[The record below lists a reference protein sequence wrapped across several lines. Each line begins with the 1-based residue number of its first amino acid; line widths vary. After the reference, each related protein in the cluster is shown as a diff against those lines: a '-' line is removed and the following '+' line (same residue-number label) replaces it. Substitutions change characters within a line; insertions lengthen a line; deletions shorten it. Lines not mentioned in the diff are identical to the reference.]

1 MIKVLHLST
10 SDYEGGA
17 ARAAYRLN
25 EALNKNSNNE
35 IKSILRVNKSI
46 ISNKNVISHDSKN
59 RLLNKLKCFT
69 SVKLQKLQR
78 TQNPI
83 LHSLS
88 FFPSNLDKE
97 LNNSSADIIHLHWI
111 QGEFISIEE
120 IGRIKKPIVWTLHDS
135 WPFCGSEHHP
145 NGLSDLRY
153 KFGYKKNN
161 RESNH
166 KGIDLDRWTWIRKKN
181 NWKNSM
187 FIVSPSKWLAN
198 CVKESKLM
206 SNLPVKVIPHTLP
219 LDIYKPKSKKN
230 AREYFGLP
238 QKATLLLFGSLSFYN
253 DKSKGWDS
261 FNEAMKKIVRKNLKL
276 EVVIFGSPKPT
287 KLPNL
292 NLPLHFIGRLFDDE
306 SLASLYSA
314 VDIVIVTSKIESFGQ
329 VASEANSCGTPVIA
343 FETTGL
349 KDIVKHKE
357 TGYLAKPYSSKSL
370 VDGIDWI
377 LDSKE
382 RKISLSKNAR
392 KRAIS
397 CWSNKEISKKYK
409 KIYKEILNK

>member
-1 MIKVLHLST
+1 MIKVLHLSS

-17 ARAAYRLN
+17 ARATYRLN
-25 EALNKNSNNE
+25 EALNKNSNNQ
-35 IKSILRVNKSI
+35 IKSIMRVNKSI
-46 ISNKNVISHDSKN
+46 MFNKNVISHHPKDRIFN
-59 RLLNKLKCFT
+59 RVKCSI

-83 LHSLS
+83 LHSIS

-97 LNNSSADIIHLHWI
+97 LNKSSADIIHLHWI
-111 QGEFISIEE
+111 QGEMISIEE

-145 NGLSDLRY
+145 NGLNDLRY

-166 KGIDLDRWTWIRKKN
+166 KGIDLDRWTWTRKKN

-198 CVKESKLM
+198 CIKESKLM
-206 SNLPVKVIPHTLP
+206 HDFPVQVIPHTLP
-219 LDIYKPKSKKN
+219 LDIYKPKSKKK
-230 AREYFGLP
+230 AREFFGLP
-238 QKATLLLFGSLSFYN
+238 QNVNLLLFGSLSFYS
-253 DKSKGWDS
+253 DKSKGWDL
-261 FNEAMKKIVRKNLKL
+261 FNEAIKKIASKGSNL
-276 EVVIFGSPKPT
+276 EVVIFGSPKPIE
-287 KLPNL
+287 LPNL

-306 SLASLYSA
+306 SIASLYSA
-314 VDIVIVTSKIESFGQ
+314 VDVVVVTSKIESFGQ
-329 VASEANSCGTPVIA
+329 VASEALSCGTPVVA
-343 FETTGL
+343 FDTTGL

-370 VDGIDWI
+370 VEGIAWI
-377 LDSKE
+377 LGSKE
-382 RKISLSKNAR
+382 RKINISKNAR

-397 CWSNKEISKKYK
+397 SWSNKEISKKYQ

>member
-25 EALNKNSNNE
+25 EALNKNSNNQ

-46 ISNKNVISHDSKN
+46 ILNKNVISHNTKDRIFN
-59 RLLNKLKCFT
+59 RVKCSI

-97 LNNSSADIIHLHWI
+97 LNKSSADIIHLHWI
-111 QGEFISIEE
+111 QGEMISIEE

-145 NGLSDLRY
+145 NGLNDLRY

-187 FIVSPSKWLAN
+187 FIVSPSKWLAT

-206 SNLPVKVIPHTLP
+206 FDFPVQVIPHTLP
-219 LDIYKPKSKKN
+219 LDIYKPKSKKK
-230 AREYFGLP
+230 AREIFGLP
-238 QKATLLLFGSLSFYN
+238 QKVNLLLFGSLSFYS
-253 DKSKGWDS
+253 DKSKGWDL
-261 FNEAMKKIVRKNLKL
+261 FNEAIKKIASKCSNL
-276 EVVIFGSPKPT
+276 EVVIFGSPKPLE
-287 KLPNL
+287 LPNL

-314 VDIVIVTSKIESFGQ
+314 VDIVVVTSKIESFGQ
-329 VASEANSCGTPVIA
+329 VASEALSCGTPVVA
-343 FETTGL
+343 FDTTGL

-370 VDGIDWI
+370 VEGIAWI
-377 LDSKE
+377 LGSKE
-382 RKISLSKNAR
+382 RKINISKNAR

-397 CWSNKEISKKYK
+397 SWSNKEISKKYQ